1 MSAIVEMIAIVA
13 KNAIAMR
20 RVMSVT
26 VTKKARRVR

>member
-20 RVMSVT
+20 RNMSVIA
-26 VTKKARRVR
+26 TKRVRKDR